1 MFHLLFP
8 SFLAAFGSSIAGGVV
23 GSYIVVKRIVSISGS
38 IAHSI
43 LGGIGI
49 TLWLQYQYDIQISPI
64 YGALIGA
71 IFIALGIGAIHFKYR
86 EREDALIA
94 MIWSIGMAIGIL
106 FISKIPSFNSELI
119 HFLFGNILWITHSDL
134 LFLGCLDIIILSLV
148 SISHTRFLALC
159 FDENYMT
166 LNGLSIKKWY
176 YLLLVLTAIS
186 TVILMY
192 VIGTILMLSMLVLP
206 TSIASRFS
214 FSMSRIIVI
223 SVLLNVFIS
232 FLGILTAYLL
242 DFPVGPTITL
252 LMGIVYI
259 MSLLLK
265 KSCKV
270 SSPSPVNPEVNKN
283 C

>member
-1 MFHLLFP
+1 MISLLLP
-8 SFLAAFGSSIAGGVV
+8 SFLAALGSSIAGGVV

-49 TLWLQYQYDIQISPI
+49 SLWLQYHFNMQVSPM

-71 IFIALGIGAIHFKYR
+71 ILIALGIGAIHFKYR

-119 HFLFGNILWITHSDL
+119 HFLFGNILWITHGDL
-134 LFLGCLDIIILSLV
+134 LFLGCLDIVILSIV
-148 SISHTRFLALC
+148 TISHTRLLALC

-176 YLLLVLTAIS
+176 YLLLILTAIS

-192 VIGTILMLSMLVLP
+192 VVGTILMLSMLVLP

-214 FSMSRIIVI
+214 FSMSRIIII
-223 SVLLNVFIS
+223 SVILNILTS
-232 FLGILTAYLL
+232 FLGIFIAYLL

-252 LMGIVYI
+252 LMGFIYI
-259 MSLLLK
+259 LSLLLK

-270 SSPSPVNPEVNKN
+270 SNPSPVSPEVSKN